1 MAFINVCGFLVAAV
15 FLTLMPGPD
24 ILFVITQSINRGK
37 KAGIVFA
44 SGLCTGLV
52 FHVTAV
58 TLGLSALLAGSAF
71 AFTVLK
77 IAGGIYLFYLGGK
90 AFFGRNKV
98 SLRFCSENIPVFRLF
113 RRGIWMN
120 LLNPKVI
127 LFFLA
132 FFPQFID
139 IEKGSPEFQML
150 FLGILFILQALCVFS
165 GVALLADKLS
175 AGVMKNPGFAYWMN
189 IVEAFTYFCI
199 GISIFWI

>member
-1 MAFINVCGFLVAAV
+1 MDFMNVWGFLIAAI

-44 SGLCTGLV
+44 SGLCTGLI

-77 IAGGIYLFYLGGK
+77 IAGGIYLLYLGGK
-90 AFFGRNKV
+90 AFFCRNKV
-98 SLRFCSENIPVFRLF
+98 SLRFSSENIPVYRLF

-132 FFPQFID
+132 FFPQFITV
-139 IEKGSPEFQML
+139 EKGNTVFQML
-150 FLGILFILQALCVFS
+150 FLGLLFILQALCVFS
-165 GVALLADKLS
+165 AVALVADKLS
-175 AGVMKNPGFAYWMN
+175 AGVMKRPRFAYWMN
-189 IVEAFTYFCI
+189 IAEAFIYVCI
-199 GISIFWI
+199 GISIFFV